1 MTDKFPLLPS
11 DELAMLATVEAATNC
26 GQFTVM
32 DERPRFKDARKRLAA
47 LLSLVAKGWI
57 QGAFDDHWRFWSED
71 ITTFHAEGNP
81 SGIWLL
87 NRN

>member
-32 DERPRFKDARKRLAA
+32 DERPRFTDARKRLAA
-47 LLSLVAKGWI
+47 LLSLVNKGWI
-57 QGAFDDHWRFWSED
+57 RGTFTDHWMFWSED

-81 SGIWLL
+81 RGIWQL